1 MPTLATELSP
11 QQRAWLF
18 ETFGHSGECDELQQV
33 AHYGRRLSD
42 AQARGSD
49 PYYYGPPPT
58 YQHPHHA
65 HIHHPHNHHEMEYSP
80 ENRNSIFRRGGR
92 SPTVPSV
99 PGPPVSLGGEQQPPI
114 TWSPTERTDFHH
126 FNNRGLP
133 LRQPFHRP
141 SSRVGHAEDPISMKR
156 ESEGKRA
163 PVYPHMEEKLTWQQ
177 SFENLQVYKLT
188 YGDCNVP
195 QKYRHNVKLGGWV
208 VSSSGPVEHRNFSI
222 PNSCL
227 RFLSYRQQNKQRKK
241 KKNPAKYGKLTETQ
255 INDLESL
262 GFKWI
267 LDNGC

>member
-42 AQARGSD
+42 ALARGSD

-65 HIHHPHNHHEMEYSP
+65 HVHNPHNHHEMEYSP

-92 SPTVPSV
+92 SPTVPPVS
-99 PGPPVSLGGEQQPPI
+99 GPPVSLGGEQQPPI

-133 LRQPFHRP
+133 LRPPFHRP
-141 SSRVGHAEDPISMKR
+141 TSRVGHTDDPISMKR
-156 ESEGKRA
+156 EPEGKRA

-208 VSSSGPVEHRNFSI
+208 VSSFGARDHNWSTLKLQAPYF
-222 PNSCL
+222 CL
-227 RFLSYRQQNKQRKK
+227 SLPLISS
-241 KKNPAKYGKLTETQ
+241 TE
-255 INDLESL
+255 
-262 GFKWI
+262 
-267 LDNGC
+267 